1 MRVGLCMSVATAS
14 RGVTVARMPAGRSV
28 APLAN
33 VADGECR
40 DGPPQLVVRGKDAVV
55 AMPCFRGGGTRSAS
69 RSMNSKGESSTMPL
83 APGRVDFRP
92 RPGPTQL
99 AALCRGIT

>member
-1 MRVGLCMSVATAS
+1 MSVATAS

-40 DGPPQLVVRGKDAVV
+40 DGPPQLVVQGKDAVV
-55 AMPCFRGGGTRSAS
+55 AMPVVPRR
-69 RSMNSKGESSTMPL
+69 RDEIGEP
-83 APGRVDFRP
+83 VDELER
-92 RPGPTQL
+92 
-99 AALCRGIT
+99 